1 MIQKMNLLHILLLA
15 LLALTSSRCYSD
27 ARAIDDM
34 DNSIEAGGETQ
45 VQPMPLPSQH
55 SARSSSARTRFGQDW
70 IKLTKT
76 PPAKI
81 LQSSGMPIEITCEV
95 MGSQIPTIQWVV
107 GHLPLSEIDSIES
120 NVISESSA
128 SAIVKVRS
136 VHIIDHLLSEPRTYT
151 CVGRTGSKTVYSSTT
166 VYPPNDLK
174 DLMQLRE
181 KPFMGPTKP
190 RIVYS
195 ERMHMDLIGSDVV
208 LPCKVHA
215 RPRAEVFWMNEE
227 GNLIEQN
234 QRFKLLPS
242 GDLLIS
248 NIKWEDMGAYK
259 CIARNALGKDTADA
273 FIYPVQKDDKN

>member
-1 MIQKMNLLHILLLA
+1 MNLLHLTILA
-15 LLALTSSRCYSD
+15 LLVLLGNSRCGSE
-27 ARAIDDM
+27 ARAINDDV
-34 DNSIEAGGETQ
+34 DNSIESGVADKPAQ
-45 VQPMPLPSQH
+45 SM
-55 SARSSSARTRFGQDW
+55 SSKQSSPRTRFGQDW
-70 IKLTKT
+70 IKFTKT
-76 PPAKI
+76 PPVKI
-81 LQSSGMPIEITCEV
+81 MQNPGTPVEIVCEV

-136 VHIIDHLLSEPRTYT
+136 VHVIDHVLSEPRTYT
-151 CVGRTGSKTVYSSTT
+151 CVGRTGSKTVYASTT
-166 VYPPNDLK
+166 VYPQSDLK
-174 DLMQLRE
+174 ELLQLRE
-181 KPFMGPTKP
+181 KPFMGPIRP

-195 ERMHMDLIGSDVV
+195 ERMHLDLVGSNVV

-248 NIKWEDMGAYK
+248 DIKWEDMGAYK
-259 CIARNALGKDTADA
+259 CIARNAMGKDTADA
-273 FIYPVQKDDKN
+273 FIYPVQREAEN

>member
-1 MIQKMNLLHILLLA
+1 MAQKMNLHLLLLA
-15 LLALTSSRCYSD
+15 LLVFISSYGSE
-27 ARAIDDM
+27 ARAIDDV
-34 DNSIEAGGETQ
+34 DNSIESGAGDQ
-45 VQPMPLPSQH
+45 
-55 SARSSSARTRFGQDW
+55 SAATGPSSASLQPRTRFGQDW
-70 IKLTKT
+70 IKFTKT
-76 PPAKI
+76 PPVKI
-81 LQSSGMPIEITCEV
+81 LQSLGSPVEIACEV

-107 GHLPLSEIDSIES
+107 GHIPLSEIETIES

-136 VHIIDHLLSEPRTYT
+136 VHVIDHMLSEARTYT
-151 CVGRTGSKTVYSSTT
+151 CVGRTGSKTVYASTI
-166 VYPPNDLK
+166 VYPQSDLK
-174 DLMQLRE
+174 DLVQVRE
-181 KPFMGPTKP
+181 KPFMGHVKP

-195 ERMHMDLIGSDVV
+195 ERMHLDLVGSNVV

-215 RPRAEVFWMNEE
+215 RPRAEVFWMNDE

-248 NIKWEDMGAYK
+248 DLKWEDMGAYK

-273 FIYPVQKDDKN
+273 FIYPVQKEDK